1 MTILHSIDKPYMR
14 LHNPILSCGNEY
26 IGGLKTMCFP
36 ILQPYCL
43 HYWGWQQG
51 PTVSGKQIHDANI
64 VATMIAYRIEYLLT
78 HNVVDF
84 ERFTSLIH
92 ILPLDQEAA

>member
-1 MTILHSIDKPYMR
+1 M
-14 LHNPILSCGNEY
+14 
-26 IGGLKTMCFP
+26 
-36 ILQPYCL
+36 
-43 HYWGWQQG
+43 
-51 PTVSGKQIHDANI
+51 SGKQIHDANI